1 MWRVLAVYLGVYVHV
16 DGFLRYL
23 RKQAVRHTEGEYA
36 SRGWSQVYVVA
47 VSRYRVKEAER
58 TWKHSLNF
66 NTRQRNAFWKGD
78 FFRNWGKPD
87 DRNEKRLRFLLLH
100 FFSFTRVLFFFF
112 RLFFFSLIRSKRKEG
127 HRVSGMGMP
136 LFDFLFSFFFTCFSN
151 ARWKMPRRMRVGVEY
166 PFLWFWQLLAFVSA
180 MEIVLG
186 VLCYYLR
193 ASFLYSARESLSYCW
208 LCVHVCC
215 VRLCLFVDKSDLH
228 VTMSSCSEWAKINSP
243 FCNHIFIFWVSKNWP
258 SVCNHIFI
266 SAVYF

>member
-112 RLFFFSLIRSKRKEG
+112 RLFFFLLSAQRGKRGTEYLVWECRFLIFS
-127 HRVSGMGMP
+127 
-136 LFDFLFSFFFTCFSN
+136 FLFSLPVSQMHVGRCRGGWGWGWSTPFS
-151 ARWKMPRRMRVGVEY
+151 
-166 PFLWFWQLLAFVSA
+166 
-180 MEIVLG
+180 
-186 VLCYYLR
+186 
-193 ASFLYSARESLSYCW
+193 
-208 LCVHVCC
+208 
-215 VRLCLFVDKSDLH
+215 DSDN
-228 VTMSSCSEWAKINSP
+228 C
-243 FCNHIFIFWVSKNWP
+243 
-258 SVCNHIFI
+258 
-266 SAVYF
+266 